1 MPLYSFK
8 NTKSGEEFE
17 MFMSMDKRER
27 YLKENPNIQQ
37 TISKVN
43 IVAGVS
49 GMSYRQDHGWNEN
62 LSRIA
67 EAHPKSALA
76 KEHGKRSIKE
86 VRTDNVIQK
95 HRKIQKEKAKKFA
108 K

>member
-1 MPLYSFK
+1 MPQYTFED
-8 NTKSGEEFE
+8 TKSGKEFD
-17 MFMSMDKRER
+17 MFMTIDKRED
-27 YLKENPNIQQ
+27 YLKNNPHIKQI
-37 TISKVN
+37 ISKVN

-49 GMSYRQDHGWNEN
+49 GMSYRQDQGWKEN

-67 EAHPKSALA
+67 EAHPNSALA
-76 KEHGKRSIKE
+76 KEHGHRTIKE
-86 VRTDNVIQK
+86 IKTDNVVKK

>member
-8 NTKSGEEFE
+8 NTKSGKEFE
-17 MFMSMDKRER
+17 MFMSMDKRES
-27 YLKENPNIQQ
+27 YLKDNPDIQQ

-49 GMSYRQDHGWNEN
+49 GMSYRQDQGWKEN

-67 EAHPKSALA
+67 EAHPNSALA
-76 KEHGKRSIKE
+76 KEHGKRTIKE
-86 VRTDNVIQK
+86 VRTDNVIKK

>member
-1 MPLYSFK
+1 
-8 NTKSGEEFE
+8 
-17 MFMSMDKRER
+17 MSMDKRES
-27 YLKENPNIQQ
+27 YLKDNPDIQQ

-49 GMSYRQDHGWNEN
+49 GMSYRQDQGWKEN

-67 EAHPKSALA
+67 EAHPNSALA
-76 KEHGKRSIKE
+76 KEHGKRTIKE
-86 VRTDNVIQK
+86 VRTDNVIKK

>member
-17 MFMSMDKRER
+17 MFMSMDKRES

-43 IVAGVS
+43 IVADVS
-49 GMSYRQDHGWNEN
+49 GMSYRQDQGWKEN

-67 EAHPKSALA
+67 EAHPNSALA
-76 KEHGKRSIKE
+76 KEHGKRTIKE
-86 VRTDNVIQK
+86 IRTDNVVKK

>member
-17 MFMSMDKRER
+17 MFMSMDKRED
-27 YLKENPNIQQ
+27 YLKNNPEIQQ

-49 GMSYRQDHGWNEN
+49 GMSYRQDQGWKEN

-67 EAHPKSALA
+67 EAHPNSALA
-76 KEHGKRSIKE
+76 KEHGKRTIKE
-86 VRTDNVIQK
+86 IRTDNVVKK